1 MATTKATT
9 LAHTL
14 GGISSDISTA
24 EINRLDGVTGDLQT
38 QLNAK
43 LATATASSTYAP
55 LASPTF
61 TGSVTLPD
69 NPTVALGSN
78 ANIGDAVTY
87 SVGWQHIDTK
97 SCPTN
102 VDSIS
107 FAQIFTDDYVAFD
120 FEMALEGSGSNC
132 SFYIQFL
139 DNSNSEIS
147 DNEYFSTLRWYPN
160 NTGTTQL
167 GYHANQT
174 YARLIHEVPNSSGHG
189 GFRGTMRV
197 RNVSAPT
204 LGNEDTD
211 RGTYRP
217 DIYFTG
223 TGYLDGKYSHAMN
236 YIRFNND
243 RQENTIMGIKI
254 FMRDSSN
261 FSQAR
266 NFYTGSWITCFGL
279 KGKST

>member
-1 MATTKATT
+1 MSDSILQVNLIKNK
-9 LAHTL
+9 
-14 GGISSDISTA
+14 GG
-24 EINRLDGVTGDLQT
+24 
-38 QLNAK
+38 
-43 LATATASSTYAP
+43 TATGITVDNSNANVTIKDGAN
-55 LASPTF
+55 L
-61 TGSVTLPD
+61 GS
-69 NPTVALGSN
+69 NPTVQLGSN
-78 ANIGDAVTY
+78 ANIGDAVTH
-87 SVGWQHIDTK
+87 SVGWQHIETI

-102 VDSIS
+102 VDSVS
-107 FAQIFTDDYVAFD
+107 FQGIFTDDYVAFD
-120 FEMALEGSGSNC
+120 FEFALQPATPS
-132 SFYIQFL
+132 
-139 DNSNSEIS
+139 SNSYGDINVRFLNAS
-147 DNEYFSTLRWYPN
+147 NADIDDNEYFSTLRWYPN
-160 NTGTTQL
+160 NTSTVQM
-167 GYHANQT
+167 GYHENST
-174 YARLIHEVPNSSGHG
+174 SGRLIHHTYNNSSYG

-254 FMRDSSN
+254 FIRDESDS
-261 FSQAR
+261 SQAR
-266 NFYTGSWITCFGL
+266 NFASGSWITCFGI